1 MQQFINN
8 LIKYFL
14 IRISTGVE
22 LAFLNDPVDIS
33 WLIKMSIREIS
44 PDIWIERL
52 VGFYEQILNIITN
65 RP

>member
-14 IRISTGVE
+14 ISISTGVE
-22 LAFLNDPVDIS
+22 LTFLNDPVDIS

-52 VGFYEQILNIITN
+52 ELVFMN
-65 RP
+65 RYKYHY